1 MISAIDNSFSSTACE
16 HSNCE
21 PNPVNAMP
29 QDAQHGHEQEDQV
42 QISDQARERF
52 GEKSGSDTGIKD
64 EKDLSQEEKREV
76 EKLKKV
82 DQDVKAHENAHMAA
96 GSDVVV
102 GGASYEYARGPDGKM
117 YAVGGE
123 VKIDTSRESSPEATI
138 RKMQKVRRAA
148 LAPAQPSAQDRSVAA
163 RATQIE
169 AEARIEAQEQKT
181 KEAEEENNH
190 LENQLVDIA
199 TYPSYDS
206 NNSSRIGRNL
216 SVMA

>member
-21 PNPVNAMP
+21 PHPVNAMP
-29 QDAQHGHEQEDQV
+29 QDAQHGHEQKDQV

-52 GEKSGSDTGIKD
+52 GENSSSDAGIKD

-102 GGASYEYARGPDGKM
+102 GGASYEYARAPDGKM

-123 VKIDTSRESSPEATI
+123 VKIDTSRESSPEATV

-148 LAPAQPSAQDRSVAA
+148 LATAQP
-163 RATQIE
+163 
-169 AEARIEAQEQKT
+169 
-181 KEAEEENNH
+181 
-190 LENQLVDIA
+190 
-199 TYPSYDS
+199 
-206 NNSSRIGRNL
+206 SSRIGRNL